1 MDIPKMYD
9 IYAYIIYVF
18 LDNNIMKISN
28 LEAIIDEKD
37 AIDDDYAN
45 ISNVFKMVYEYYKKE
60 SFKKEI
66 AKFNFVINNSKLFE
80 WLYVNEEKESEKN
93 E

>member
-1 MDIPKMYD
+1 MYD

-45 ISNVFKMVYEYYKKE
+45 I
-60 SFKKEI
+60 
-66 AKFNFVINNSKLFE
+66 KL
-80 WLYVNEEKESEKN
+80 S
-93 E
+93 